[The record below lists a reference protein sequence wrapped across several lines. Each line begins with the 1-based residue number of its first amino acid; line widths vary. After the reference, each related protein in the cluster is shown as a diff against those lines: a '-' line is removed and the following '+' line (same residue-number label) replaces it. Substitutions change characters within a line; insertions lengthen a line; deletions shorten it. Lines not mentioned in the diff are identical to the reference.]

1 MQASHCSGFSCRQS
15 AGSRAHR
22 LQESQLVASGVWHTL
37 LVAPRLH
44 EGSFQTRGQTHIPC
58 IGRRI
63 FNHWTHPLSVLTTL
77 QFCGTQLDVSKGAT
91 FSPQPICSLRAFP
104 QCKVAQGKAPASLFS
119 SPSGCFSPF
128 PSDLSGCPASLL
140 KPQESWGACVERVRP
155 ASGRRAYQDA
165 PQGWVSGQ
173 VVHHPAFLRWH
184 SVLLLSN

>member
-77 QFCGTQLDVSKGAT
+77 QFCGTQLDVSTGAT
-91 FSPQPICSLRAFP
+91 VSPQPICSLRAFP
-104 QCKVAQGKAPASLFS
+104 QRKVAQGKAPASLFS
-119 SPSGCFSPF
+119 SPSGCLSPF

-140 KPQESWGACVERVRP
+140 EPQES
-155 ASGRRAYQDA
+155 
-165 PQGWVSGQ
+165 
-173 VVHHPAFLRWH
+173 
-184 SVLLLSN
+184 